1 MRRSLP
7 QRAKHQPSSKPLA
20 RGNKGEPRSSSP
32 FCIAIPPHCDMPTTS
47 TRVGGRTN
55 RHVALLGI
63 TNWRSRQARP
73 RNPTSCQLRS
83 VLSPWVP
90 HVGARQ
96 GQHATC
102 PNNATAP
109 QHAPTST
116 RVGGRTDRHLALL
129 GIIGGLGTP
138 TPSSTHSLL
147 PWDQHRPTFA
157 CGDNTLEPRLGPLAH
172 TDHRAIAPRH
182 ATDIHLRGGRE
193 NK

>member
-7 QRAKHQPSSKPLA
+7 QRAKHQPSPKPVA

-32 FCIAIPPHCDMPTTS
+32 FCIAIPPHCNMPPDIHPC
-47 TRVGGRTN
+47 GWETN
-55 RHVALLGI
+55 KHVALLGI
-63 TNWRSRQARP
+63 TNWRSRQTRP

-116 RVGGRTDRHLALL
+116 RAGGRTDRHLALL
-129 GIIGGLGTP
+129 GIIEDLGTP
-138 TPSSTHSLL
+138 TPQAPTRCSHGTNTDLHIWLANHQL
-147 PWDQHRPTFA
+147 P
-157 CGDNTLEPRLGPLAH
+157 C
-172 TDHRAIAPRH
+172 HRA
-182 ATDIHLRGGRE
+182 ATCPQHPPEWVGE
-193 NK
+193 